1 MITPCRTNVSVENRS
16 RGRIHLPVGLLCVC
30 VCVRAWS
37 RVWGCWRKY
46 PKKRYAVLVSE
57 VRIIVTL
64 QTFLCQ
70 NTSSLLWDPTVHYRD
85 HKSSFSHNMPSQI
98 NPVQNFTASF
108 VNILI
113 FSGHL
118 GQGISGS
125 CTLQAFQVK
134 PCLFIVLFQASD
146 ILRATLSLKEQG
158 EKKFFLT
165 F

>member
-1 MITPCRTNVSVENRS
+1 
-16 RGRIHLPVGLLCVC
+16 
-30 VCVRAWS
+30 
-37 RVWGCWRKY
+37 
-46 PKKRYAVLVSE
+46 
-57 VRIIVTL
+57 
-64 QTFLCQ
+64 
-70 NTSSLLWDPTVHYRD
+70 
-85 HKSSFSHNMPSQI
+85 MPSQI